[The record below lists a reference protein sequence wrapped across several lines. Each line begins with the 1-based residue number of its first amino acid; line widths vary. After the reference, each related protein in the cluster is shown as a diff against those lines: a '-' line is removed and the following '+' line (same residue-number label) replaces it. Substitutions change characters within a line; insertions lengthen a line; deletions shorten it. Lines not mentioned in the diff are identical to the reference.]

1 MSSYLAERHASQLRA
16 QMIKV
21 AASTA
26 RGSNTQ
32 SPIPGSEPPSHAF
45 ASEAMKRTG
54 SARGNRPGSALSMRS
69 QTQPGPSLPNTEPAY
84 GRVSGAGPPT
94 RAATTTTIPVRPT
107 VSRNSSSG
115 TTVPTQNTV
124 GNTAANN
131 RPTTAVTRLNEHQS
145 QRRRISFFSTQQ
157 PSPRLAKQ
165 GDAGPASPGPAS
177 SSSDEGG
184 EDSSSDDSPVQS
196 RIIRRPPFSSHHRGA
211 GTNFDG
217 VDEEEPEA
225 AFLPFAAPNVAGSAS
240 TSNQDMTST
249 LRGNLNLRNLVGV
262 RGGASFAQASRS
274 QTSEDSS
281 GSSAAIIEQPQR
293 ETRSN
298 FARDGGAGHRYPGGG
313 YGGPPGGH
321 LSPRITDEAKRKGGL
336 RDMGSDGTGSRSM
349 GSSFSDLDG
358 KLIFASTLFSCCLR
372 TKPINAYKNRYRCF
386 GHSICNGGGSS

>member
-26 RGSNTQ
+26 RGLNTQ
-32 SPIPGSEPPSHAF
+32 SPAPGTEPPSHAI
-45 ASEAMKRTG
+45 ASEAVKRTG

-69 QTQPGPSLPNTEPAY
+69 QTQPGTSLPNNEPAY
-84 GRVSGAGPPT
+84 GRVSGAGPST
-94 RAATTTTIPVRPT
+94 RPTTIPVRPT

-115 TTVPTQNTV
+115 TTVPTQNNA
-124 GNTAANN
+124 GNN
-131 RPTTAVTRLNEHQS
+131 RPTTAATRLNEHQTH
-145 QRRRISFFSTQQ
+145 RRRISFLSTQQ
-157 PSPRLAKQ
+157 PSARPAKQ

-177 SSSDEGG
+177 SSSDDGG

-217 VDEEEPEA
+217 VEEEEPEA
-225 AFLPFAAPNVAGSAS
+225 AFLPFAAPNTAGSAS

-249 LRGNLNLRNLVGV
+249 LRGNLNLRSLVGV
-262 RGGASFAQASRS
+262 RGGSSFAQASRS

-293 ETRSN
+293 EARSN
-298 FARDGGAGHRYPGGG
+298 FARDGGAGNRYPSGG
-313 YGGPPGGH
+313 YGGPPGAP
-321 LSPRITDEAKRKGGL
+321 LSPKRADEAKRKGAL

-358 KLIFASTLFSCCLR
+358 KF
-372 TKPINAYKNRYRCF
+372 
-386 GHSICNGGGSS
+386 